1 MKGDTEGMPSPSPAE
16 AGGSS
21 ACAMS
26 PRKPSRQSSYIPAR
40 QRHFAGMALRA
51 SAFPLLGAAG
61 FAGAFR
67 RKPVLGA
74 ALVGAEVLLMASP

>member
-1 MKGDTEGMPSPSPAE
+1 
-16 AGGSS
+16 
-21 ACAMS
+21 
-26 PRKPSRQSSYIPAR
+26 
-40 QRHFAGMALRA
+40 MALRA
-51 SAFPLLGAAG
+51 IAFPLLGAAG